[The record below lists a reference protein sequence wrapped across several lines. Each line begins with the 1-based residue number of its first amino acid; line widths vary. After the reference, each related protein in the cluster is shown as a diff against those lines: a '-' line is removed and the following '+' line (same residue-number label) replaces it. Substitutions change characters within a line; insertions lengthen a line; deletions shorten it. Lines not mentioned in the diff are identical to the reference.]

1 MKKPSKSIEFA
12 LRQLLVEATVSTHEE
27 ICETLKKQGF
37 HINQPKVSRL
47 LHQLGAIKVTDPSG
61 ETHYRLP
68 HDHGLMHEIARP
80 QARLSLKSCV
90 IDIVSNGLLIVM
102 HTTPGA
108 AHLVAREID
117 LRRSQ
122 LHLLGTLAGDDTIF
136 IAPKNAKQIQQIIKQ
151 IEEIVAG

>member
-1 MKKPSKSIEFA
+1 MKKPPKNIEFA
-12 LRQLLVEATVSTHEE
+12 LRQLLLEASVSTHEE
-27 ICETLKKQGF
+27 VCEALKKQGF
-37 HINQPKVSRL
+37 HVNQPKVSRL

-68 HDHGLMHEIARP
+68 HEHGLMHEIARP

-90 IDIVSNGLLIVM
+90 MDIVSNGMLIVI

-117 LRRSQ
+117 LRRSE

-136 IAPKNAKQIQQIIKQ
+136 IAPKNTKQIKQ
-151 IEEIVAG
+151 IMEQIEQIMAG